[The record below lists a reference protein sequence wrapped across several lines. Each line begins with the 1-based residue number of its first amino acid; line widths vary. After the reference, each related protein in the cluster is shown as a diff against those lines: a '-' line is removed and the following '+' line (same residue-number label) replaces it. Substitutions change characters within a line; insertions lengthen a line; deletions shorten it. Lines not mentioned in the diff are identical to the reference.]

1 MQERNPENWA
11 YYKGLE
17 KALKPGDDLMHCREE
32 VVTAATQTAVIS
44 ACIVDREE
52 LLLTALFYSF
62 YLNLA
67 AWVVQVLEKG
77 TITTVRR
84 ESFFKIRG
92 TEL

>member
-32 VVTAATQTAVIS
+32 VVTAATQTAV
-44 ACIVDREE
+44 IVDREE